1 MANCAETDPVKCECN
16 CQTKEEDASSVT
28 TEDVVEALT
37 PSWPLIRVEINL
49 PGWFIIVAAMIV
61 GLRNTCP
68 V

>member
-1 MANCAETDPVKCECN
+1 METKCAEADPVKCECN
-16 CQTKEEDASSVT
+16 CAEDTSSVT

>member
-1 MANCAETDPVKCECN
+1 MDTKCAEADPVKCECN
-16 CQTKEEDASSVT
+16 DASSVT

>member
-1 MANCAETDPVKCECN
+1 MDTKCAEADPVKCECN
-16 CQTKEEDASSVT
+16 CDSSSVT

-68 V
+68 A

>member
-1 MANCAETDPVKCECN
+1 MEPKCAEADPVKCECN
-16 CQTKEEDASSVT
+16 CAEDTSSVT

-37 PSWPLIRVEINL
+37 PSWPLIRLEINL